1 MKSQAGQAK
10 RLLGVFC
17 SEDWKEV
24 DSGRIVRRSR
34 QVVAGYHVAEMRAK
48 TPKSRSIN
56 FQAFEC
62 AIASSGR
69 LQMATN

>member
-1 MKSQAGQAK
+1 MNPQAGRVQ

-24 DSGRIVRRSR
+24 DSGRTVRRSQ

-48 TPKSRSIN
+48 TPQR
-56 FQAFEC
+56 
-62 AIASSGR
+62 R
-69 LQMATN
+69 V